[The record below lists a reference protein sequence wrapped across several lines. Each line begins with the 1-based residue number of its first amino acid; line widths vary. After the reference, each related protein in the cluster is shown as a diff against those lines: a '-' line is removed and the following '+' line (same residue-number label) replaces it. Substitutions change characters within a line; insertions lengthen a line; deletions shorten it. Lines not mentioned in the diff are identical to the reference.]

1 MGHKSTD
8 YTVNISS
15 SYATKERIESK
26 LRETTGSTIAMAS
39 SNASISGCASP
50 GAESSSNGT
59 APAVANNNNNNNNN
73 ISNNISNDNT
83 IQLSKYSIAV
93 PSAIASLASTSA
105 SSATAI
111 LDPNYEPGAF
121 DVVCGRGKGA
131 YNRPGN
137 RHFHK
142 IVAECMPRY
151 TQARS
156 KIDKSVILSEI
167 VDRVQSLIDPKT
179 ERRAQFVQFSK
190 KGGWIVIGDDAARE
204 KVGHAMREAMQTRE
218 KARLTTCSNSSSSSS
233 CSSNGSS
240 SGSISSSLGQKASPN
255 EATTSDNKQMN

>member
-1 MGHKSTD
+1 MGHKSND
-8 YTVNISS
+8 CTVNISS
-15 SYATKERIESK
+15 SYATKERIENK
-26 LRETTGSTIAMAS
+26 LRETTGSTITMAS
-39 SNASISGCASP
+39 SNASISGASP
-50 GAESSSNGT
+50 GTESSSNGT
-59 APAVANNNNNNNNN
+59 APAAANNNNGNA
-73 ISNNISNDNT
+73 

-204 KVGHAMREAMQTRE
+204 KVGHAMREAMQSRE
-218 KARLTTCSNSSSSSS
+218 KARLTTCGDNSSSSSS

-240 SGSISSSLGQKASPN
+240 SCSISSSLGQKASPN
-255 EATTSDNKQMN
+255 EATTSDKKQMN